1 MKSSKWPPK
10 VNMDIIKY
18 LKHHLKNYLQV
29 KPQPDCHVNNIFIKH
44 SRVNQNL
51 INPPITLNP
60 KASMNANEEMMMEV
74 KSCTDGGL
82 VDGGSRVGSEK
93 TSQFVDKEKEAEV
106 SMERNVVEDL
116 DGGFTAMMKKINLK
130 PSDHSTVEIE
140 VTGYRNVYLPD

>member
-1 MKSSKWPPK
+1 
-10 VNMDIIKY
+10 
-18 LKHHLKNYLQV
+18 
-29 KPQPDCHVNNIFIKH
+29 
-44 SRVNQNL
+44 
-51 INPPITLNP
+51 
-60 KASMNANEEMMMEV
+60 MNANEEMMMEV